1 MAITFR
7 ADKTRPLSYADLDVN
22 FGSYFY
28 SASVSNTSVTLY
40 YPASAAVPVNSGSV
54 TFSLVKGLQQTGADR
69 KVAFY
74 SGSSELTVDDGFA
87 VDSSGSVGIGIN
99 IENDFPLD
107 YKLVVSGSIKS
118 TGTILQASDARLKEN
133 ISTLTNGLEAI
144 KSIRG
149 VQYNLIGSPI
159 KDAGV
164 IAQEVQNNIPEV
176 VSSDKNGYLSVN
188 YSGLIPYLIEAVKT
202 LESSIS
208 VLETKNIELES
219 KLKKL
224 EKKNGR

>member
-7 ADKTRPLSYADLDVN
+7 ADKTQPLSYAELDVN

-40 YPASAAVPVNSGSV
+40 YPASTAVPVNSGSV
-54 TFSLVKGLQQTGADR
+54 TFSLVKGLQQTGANR

-87 VDSSGSVGIGIN
+87 VDESGSVGIGVN
-99 IENDFPLD
+99 IGNDFPLD

-133 ISTLTNGLEAI
+133 IETIQNGLESI
-144 KSIRG
+144 KKIRG
-149 VQYNLIGSPI
+149 VKYNLTGSPI

-164 IAQEVQNNIPEV
+164 VAQEVQQSIPEV

-188 YSGLIPYLIEAVKT
+188 YSGLVPYLIEAVKS
-202 LESSIS
+202 LESKIET
-208 VLETKNIELES
+208 LQTKNIELES